1 MRFARATVICAAL
14 CLLAACRGE
23 PNGAAGERAGPPA
36 AGAPGPRG
44 AEGGTLPRPRPAGGD
59 LPTAPGLRDDGGP
72 VRRPPLPGRSAGIP
86 DAPPVGPSRPWTI
99 SPIRGELRRALVPRN
114 WRPGCPVALDDLRWL
129 TVAYRGFDGRRRV
142 GPIVVHEAVAGDVR
156 WAFRQLYRAGFP
168 IERVALPRRFRD
180 LPRSETWDDT
190 RNVTSGFNCRP
201 VTDGT
206 SWSQHAYGLAI
217 DINPLQNPYV
227 RGNGSVLRRAAR
239 PYRDRS
245 LDRPGMI
252 REGDVVVRAFDAI
265 GWEWG
270 GRWRTLKDY
279 MHFSATGG

>member
-1 MRFARATVICAAL
+1 MGRVVWMRGRRAAVGACVAAAVA
-14 CLLAACRGE
+14 LAACSDPAGGTGV
-23 PNGAAGERAGPPA
+23 PGVAGAGAAGAWSAGPG
-36 AGAPGPRG
+36 AGAEARRG
-44 AEGGTLPRPRPAGGD
+44 S
-59 LPTAPGLRDDGGP
+59 
-72 VRRPPLPGRSAGIP
+72 PLPSSTPSAGSSSTPSPEGPGIP
-86 DAPPVGPSRPWTI
+86 LLPEVGPTRPWTI

-114 WRPGCPVALDDLRWL
+114 WRPGCPVPLDDLRWL

-142 GPIVVHEAVAGDVR
+142 GPIVVHEAVAEDVR
-156 WAFRQLYRAGFP
+156 WVFRRLFRAGFP
-168 IERVALPRRFRD
+168 IKRVALPRRFRD

-227 RGNGSVLRRAAR
+227 RPDGSVLRRAAR

-252 REGDVVVRAFDAI
+252 HEGDAVVEAFDAI

-279 MHFSATGG
+279 MHFSATGS

>member
-1 MRFARATVICAAL
+1 GLHALLGHRALT
-14 CLLAACRGE
+14 G
-23 PNGAAGERAGPPA
+23 PQGPRAGPTGPA
-36 AGAPGPRG
+36 A
-44 AEGGTLPRPRPAGGD
+44 
-59 LPTAPGLRDDGGP
+59 P
-72 VRRPPLPGRSAGIP
+72 V
-86 DAPPVGPSRPWTI
+86 VGPARPWAI
-99 SPIRGELRRALVPRN
+99 VPIRGELRRALVPRN
-114 WRPGCPVALDDLRWL
+114 WRPGCPVPLDDLRWL
-129 TVAYRGFDGRRRV
+129 TVAYRGFDGRRHV
-142 GPIVVHEAVAGDVR
+142 GPIVVHEAVAEDVR
-156 WAFRQLYRAGFP
+156 WVFRRLFRAGFP
-168 IERVALPRRFRD
+168 IKRVALPRRYRD

-227 RGNGSVLRRAAR
+227 RGDGSVLRRAAR
-239 PYRDRS
+239 PYRDRT
-245 LDRPGMI
+245 LRLPGMI
-252 REGDVVVRAFDAI
+252 HEGDVVVRAFDAI